1 MFNLGTRP
9 TSQLFYLQ
17 LVNQTLVPFPSDQPR
32 RYDELYSMQYS
43 SYVPYGCQYNASLGP
58 CGVWSTVAVYDWK
71 WYSQLMVGMAGWEWN
86 GGYGRVKKCRLSP
99 LMENWKCRLSP
110 LMEILSLLPYPPSS
124 PLPFPSSPQAILNI
138 ARSIFLIL
146 LFGAGAFFLNHDTR
160 QLVLR

>member
-1 MFNLGTRP
+1 
-9 TSQLFYLQ
+9 
-17 LVNQTLVPFPSDQPR
+17 
-32 RYDELYSMQYS
+32 
-43 SYVPYGCQYNASLGP
+43 
-58 CGVWSTVAVYDWK
+58 
-71 WYSQLMVGMAGWEWN
+71 
-86 GGYGRVKKCRLSP
+86 
-99 LMENWKCRLSP
+99 MENWKCRLSP